1 MLVWTPSAQNNEA
14 LVLVS
19 EEGYLEIVKLLES
32 HPRFRDVLLEDS
44 DFDSS
49 LSENDS
55 SLAESDY

>member
-32 HPRFRDVLLEDS
+32 HPRFRDVLLENSDS
-44 DFDSS
+44 DSF

-55 SLAESDY
+55 SLAESDD